1 MKKKLK
7 IIIEQP
13 TAADMAGKT
22 FAQINKALLDRYP
35 TDDTPS
41 DEKRV
46 PGSTYKVGAK
56 IFYVIKKGDYVARI
70 AKRFKKTLGWI
81 KKANP
86 QIKDLSKV
94 DVGQSLLVH
103 IDDDPI
109 PPKCDLPKGQT
120 IEEAFKYAKLCVIR
134 ILVLRYGVQTGVDQG
149 LFAGFKKEAE
159 ERIEIYRNILKKYIQ
174 DCPEIAM
181 MFGDLPRGEAV
192 VTADGK
198 FAKKTDKPIE
208 EEFIYSDPY
217 KKIAKVINWGVE
229 RADSYIDK
237 YTFQRSGARI
247 ATAQDV
253 EKDRYGKI
261 KVGDRL
267 APDVKT
273 VWGEDTRNFSAL
285 EFLALYSRK
294 TNGQFDESKF
304 NKLIDMMD
312 GEFGEVLYVAYAVRE
327 MVVCIKKWNM
337 KREIYYQDDPQA
349 LAVFSKLGL
358 NYSPGAPAGTRMKES
373 KTSALDKYIS
383 ENKQLLK
390 EDPYNTP
397 EYDLQRRANSYL
409 TSIAKEMYKVTKP
422 FEEIKKLI
430 DAIPEWVEKQMPD
443 DAWNSLGDLHDLSK
457 INFQKLEIDF
467 NRTVGPGSEVED
479 TEGQENVAGATDSSL
494 RESLFQEEE
503 REVPT
508 TGGGT
513 QIIDLDTLSDDQ
525 RFRAYTILRQNNYE
539 FTDIEQVDYMQMLD
553 DKDPGT
559 LTTGETN
566 YILNNTTMS
575 QETDLESEEA
585 EEE

>member
-1 MKKKLK
+1 MKIKIYKNTKKKALQEMLYRSSDFEGDAKKRNNLRYQHQARHRISIWFRSAFGENGIARQLFRDIKFEAPSKKELKVRFLPRQGIPREKIEAFVNKSMFFKKIVNGFNKHKRLADPMGQRYFDAYSHFVFNHDIEVERDGK
-7 IIIEQP
+7 IIIDFEWNKRVADAEKQVAYGRTTAGEHSNWQKHTTVQHEPYVPPANEEEALARAVETIYRIRP
-13 TAADMAGKT
+13 TAS
-22 FAQINKALLDRYP
+22 
-35 TDDTPS
+35 DDAIR
-41 DEKRV
+41 K
-46 PGSTYKVGAK
+46 
-56 IFYVIKKGDYVARI
+56 FM
-70 AKRFKKTLGWI
+70 
-81 KKANP
+81 KKANYEPP
-86 QIKDLSKV
+86 QIAKGLRMFKDIV
-94 DVGQSLLVH
+94 
-103 IDDDPI
+103 
-109 PPKCDLPKGQT
+109 
-120 IEEAFKYAKLCVIR
+120 AR
-134 ILVLRYGVQTGVDQG
+134 
-149 LFAGFKKEAE
+149 KK
-159 ERIEIYRNILKKYIQ
+159 
-174 DCPEIAM
+174 
-181 MFGDLPRGEAV
+181 
-192 VTADGK
+192 
-198 FAKKTDKPIE
+198 
-208 EEFIYSDPY
+208 
-217 KKIAKVINWGVE
+217 
-229 RADSYIDK
+229 
-237 YTFQRSGARI
+237 
-247 ATAQDV
+247 
-253 EKDRYGKI
+253 
-261 KVGDRL
+261 
-267 APDVKT
+267 
-273 VWGEDTRNFSAL
+273 
-285 EFLALYSRK
+285 
-294 TNGQFDESKF
+294 
-304 NKLIDMMD
+304 
-312 GEFGEVLYVAYAVRE
+312 
-327 MVVCIKKWNM
+327 
-337 KREIYYQDDPQA
+337 KR
-349 LAVFSKLGL
+349 
-358 NYSPGAPAGTRMKES
+358 TMKES
-373 KTSALDKYIS
+373 KTSALGKYIS